1 MAENKKSFLLY
12 CDLIHTIEK
21 MPNDKAGE
29 LFKHILEYVNDKD
42 PISEDLITNL
52 TFEPIKQSLKRDL
65 EKYEVVRKRNIEN
78 IGKRWN
84 KKDTKNTTGKNGIPN
99 DTKNT
104 VSDSVSD
111 SVSDI
116 NNKFTEIFDE
126 LTNSQRWIED
136 TARHLKVSIVNVDS
150 KLLFF
155 LNELKLKDDFHKGI
169 KEIKIHFVN
178 WLKTEIIKEQKDKP
192 KQITV
197 VQKMPKKVQPEW

>member
-136 TARHLKVSIVNVDS
+136 TARHLKISIVNVDS